1 MIGDHPNLPEA
12 NNQPISQQP
21 LILRNK
27 QVSFLDQL
35 AGMNTQQPLLD
46 QPTDMNA
53 QQPLLDQ
60 PTDMNA
66 QQPLLDQPTDM
77 NAQQPLLDQ
86 PTDMNAQQPLLDQ
99 PTDMN
104 AQQPLLDQPTD
115 MNAQQ
120 PLLDQPAGM
129 NIAQLFPDMQHPFP
143 DMQPTFAQ
151 QTVLDPEQPFLD
163 VQQPFPDAQQWQQPF
178 AETYQSQFGYT
189 NNGLV
194 HPEYLLHRQP
204 SSSPANPLAK
214 LAHLWRSD
222 PAYRVFFLALATVLI
237 SGLVCLAIISN
248 LFKAPS
254 STSQGPDAHQTTG
267 TSAPTPVN
275 IPTPMPSP
283 TPTPSPTPIIEPI
296 TPPSPPAPSQLAVQI
311 TNIPSVVMNNTTAS
325 VSVTTNQSGVSVSL
339 SVTYSSATPSSFN
352 GGSKTTDSNGQATLP
367 WHVNIHPLKKFST
380 VTAHVTIF
388 AQDTNGQN
396 ATSQTVTVQI
406 ITFQG
411 G

>member
-1 MIGDHPNLPEA
+1 MIGDHPNQPEA
-12 NNQPISQQP
+12 DNQPISQPP

-35 AGMNTQQPLLD
+35 AGMNAQQPLLDQPTDMNAQQPLLDQLAGMNAQQPLLDQPTDMNTQQPLLDQPTDMNTQQPLLD

-66 QQPLLDQPTDM
+66 QQPLLDQ
-77 NAQQPLLDQ
+77 L
-86 PTDMNAQQPLLDQ
+86 
-99 PTDMN
+99 
-104 AQQPLLDQPTD
+104 
-115 MNAQQ
+115 
-120 PLLDQPAGM
+120 AGM

-151 QTVLDPEQPFLD
+151 QAVLGPEQPFLD

-178 AETYQSQFGYT
+178 AEAYQSQFGYT
-189 NNGLV
+189 HKGLA
-194 HPEYLLHRQP
+194 HPEYLLHTQP

-214 LAHLWRSD
+214 LAHLWHSD

-267 TSAPTPVN
+267 ISAPTLVN
-275 IPTPMPSP
+275 IPTPMP
-283 TPTPSPTPIIEPI
+283 TPTPSPTPIIEPT
-296 TPPSPPAPSQLAVQI
+296 TPLPPPAPSQLAVQI
-311 TNIPSVVMNNTTAS
+311 TNIPSVVMNNTTES
-325 VSVTTNQSGVSVSL
+325 VSVTTNQPGVSVSL
-339 SVTYSSATPSSFN
+339 SVTYNSATPSTFN
-352 GGSKTTDSNGQATLP
+352 DGSKTTNSNGQATLP
-367 WHVNIHPLKKFST
+367 WHVNVHPLKKFST
-380 VTAHVTIF
+380 VTAHVTVF

-396 ATSQTVTVQI
+396 ATSQAVTVQI